1 MSEESPL
8 VLLPGLNCSP
18 ALWSALDVGPAVTPV
33 LTEPTL
39 DDQVDRLLDELPA
52 RFALAGLSLGGI
64 VAMALVRR
72 APDRVTRLS
81 LMSTTSR
88 PPTSQQYAMWAR
100 QRAALAA
107 GATAR
112 DLQRE
117 IKAALLSPHARAT
130 QPHLAEV
137 ALAMADDIGA
147 ETLDAQLALQAT
159 RIDERPGLARIRC
172 PTLIIAGG
180 DDALCR
186 PERHLEMQALIA
198 GSELVVLERCGHLSP
213 LEQPAEVQSLLRR
226 WRAPA
231 LRPLDREPVTVA
243 PSRARPGVP

>member
-1 MSEESPL
+1 MSEEPPL

-18 ALWSALDVGPAVTPV
+18 ALWSLLDVGPAVTPV

-39 DDQVDRLLDELPA
+39 EGQVDRLLDELPA

-72 APDRVTRLS
+72 APERVTRLC
-81 LMSTTSR
+81 LMSTSSR
-88 PPTSQQYAMWAR
+88 PPTSAQLAMWSR

-117 IKAALLSPHARAT
+117 LKAALLSPHARAT
-130 QPHLAEV
+130 APHLVEV
-137 ALAMADDIGA
+137 ALAMADDIGTA
-147 ETLDAQLALQAT
+147 RLDAQLALQAT
-159 RIDERPGLARIRC
+159 RVDERPGLAAVPC
-172 PTLIIAGG
+172 PTLIVSAR

-186 PERHLEMQALIA
+186 PERHAEIHALVP
-198 GSELVVLERCGHLSP
+198 GSELVELEQCGHLSP
-213 LEQPAEVQSLLRR
+213 LEQPAAVTTLLRR
-226 WRAPA
+226 WRAA
-231 LRPLDREPVTVA
+231 D
-243 PSRARPGVP
+243 VP

>member
-1 MSEESPL
+1 LSDDAL
-8 VLLPGLNCSP
+8 VLLPGLNCST
-18 ALWSALDVGPAVTPV
+18 ALWSSLDVGRAITPI

-39 DDQVDRLLDELPA
+39 DGEVDRLLDELPA

-72 APDRVTRLS
+72 APERVSRLC

-88 PPTSQQYAMWAR
+88 PPTSSQYAMWAR

-117 IKAALLSPHARAT
+117 LKAALLSPYARAAS
-130 QPHLAEV
+130 PHLVDV

-159 RIDERPGLARIRC
+159 RIDERPGLTRIGC
-172 PTLIIAGG
+172 PTVIISGR

-186 PERHLEMQALIA
+186 PERHAEMHALIA
-198 GSELVVLERCGHLSP
+198 GSHLVELGNCGHLSP
-213 LEQPAEVQSLLRR
+213 LEQPTAVGSLLRR
-226 WRAPA
+226 WSEPGLSAP
-231 LRPLDREPVTVA
+231 DRERVRAA
-243 PSRARPGVP
+243 PSGARPGVP

>member
-1 MSEESPL
+1 LTDTPL

-18 ALWSALDVGPAVTPV
+18 RLWSRLDLGPVITPI
-33 LTEPTL
+33 LTEPAL
-39 DDQVDRLLDELPA
+39 EGQVDRLLDELPS

-72 APDRVTRLS
+72 APERVVRLC
-81 LMSTTSR
+81 LMSTSSR
-88 PPTSQQYAMWAR
+88 PPTTSQLAMWAR

-130 QPHLAEV
+130 SPQLVEV
-137 ALAMADDIGA
+137 ALAMADDIGTA
-147 ETLDAQLALQAT
+147 TLDAQLALQAS
-159 RIDERPGLARIRC
+159 RVDERPGLTRVGC
-172 PTLIIAGG
+172 PTLIISGL

-186 PERHLEMQALIA
+186 PERHAEMHALIA
-198 GSELVVLERCGHLSP
+198 GSELVGLEHCGHLAP
-213 LEQPAEVQSLLRR
+213 LEQPAAVEALLRR
-226 WRAPA
+226 WAG
-231 LRPLDREPVTVA
+231 PLSLENR
-243 PSRARPGVP
+243 SVPTASSP